1 MDRGA
6 WLAIVHSVTRSWTQL
21 STHAYT
27 HTRARTHTH
36 THTWGR
42 WLTAEDK
49 DINSQVS
56 DTLISCRVGKNV
68 DKWLEIKDLLSLKKE
83 V

>member
-6 WLAIVHSVTRSWTQL
+6 WRAIVHSVTRSWTQL
-21 STHAYT
+21 STHAY
-27 HTRARTHTH
+27 TH

-68 DKWLEIKDLLSLKKE
+68 DKWPEIKYLLSLKKE